1 MEGDIGKEL
10 DSNQEPGNQQMR
22 PEPHMCSASSISEI
36 QGIWQKE
43 KGKKISSKIFFIEK
57 SKQNITP
64 GMTIAPLPWEY
75 LN

>member
-1 MEGDIGKEL
+1 MEGDSGKVV

-43 KGKKISSKIFFIEK
+43 KGKKNQQ
-57 SKQNITP
+57 QNIFYRK
-64 GMTIAPLPWEY
+64 E
-75 LN
+75 